1 MATDSLGRS
10 YPEGEAEFRSW
21 FRSDAGC
28 LDYLDWLRWPRG
40 FVCPYCEDDS
50 WRLADGRHKCKGC
63 KRVVS
68 ATAGTIFHG
77 TRTPLT
83 LWFAAAWVEPY
94 PTHTSATAACLP
106 ARSASALPRSNWR
119 SANTPGGPYR
129 HCPTAPDPPRS
140 VH

>member
-10 YPEGEAEFRSW
+10 YPEGEAVFRSW

-50 WRLADGRHKCKGC
+50 WRLADDRHKCKGC

-68 ATAGTIFHG
+68 GTAGTIFHG

-83 LWFAAAWVEPY
+83 LWFAAAWEMM
-94 PTHTSATAACLP
+94 TSKSGVP
-106 ARSASALPRSNWR
+106 A
-119 SANTPGGPYR
+119 
-129 HCPTAPDPPRS
+129 
-140 VH
+140 